1 MRHKIAGYAKTN
13 HFQYRQWQRGLSDY
27 ELSKILN
34 LINCEDQSY
43 MLVIGKKRLAKC
55 KITFS
60 RELFIKIKDKV
71 LITFFYGKLEFQMRK
86 NNQEKYH
93 LIN

>member
-1 MRHKIAGYAKTN
+1 MRPKIAGFVKTD

-43 MLVIGKKRLAKC
+43 
-55 KITFS
+55 
-60 RELFIKIKDKV
+60 IKIKNKV

>member
-1 MRHKIAGYAKTN
+1 MRPKIAGFIKTN

-34 LINCEDQSY
+34 LINCEEQSF
-43 MLVIGKKRLAKC
+43 MLVIGKSRLTKF
-55 KITFS
+55 KINS
-60 RELFIKIKDKV
+60 PRELFIKIKNKV
-71 LITFFYGKLEFQMRK
+71 LITFFYGKLEFQMKK